1 LVSAAPAG
9 RCCAGSPA
17 VTTPFGEEIMPSM
30 PDRRAIEAA
39 LRHLVP
45 RIPKHEFEAVVDHAL
60 DSDGLRS
67 AEAGTAAWLS
77 LTAYVRHTFTDY
89 DKLLAEGYDRE
100 SARHFVVDA
109 TAEKLAEWG
118 SRRPFGENDV

>member
-1 LVSAAPAG
+1 
-9 RCCAGSPA
+9 
-17 VTTPFGEEIMPSM
+17 M

-45 RIPKHEFEAVVDHAL
+45 RIPKHEFEAVADHAL

-89 DKLLAEGYDRE
+89 DKLLAEGLRPRE
-100 SARHFVVDA
+100 RPALRGRRYGGKACRMGLAPAVRRERRVACMADARWRARSCH
-109 TAEKLAEWG
+109 TPSLE
-118 SRRPFGENDV
+118 